1 MLQRILLALIIVIF
15 AINYIYAEES
25 WLDFTN
31 ITPEAPTIDLNNST
45 TQNVAFQ
52 VEVPGMNF
60 KEVVESG
67 TIYQRA
73 NIPDWVVLNETG
85 KPELPVIRQL
95 IAIPECDDV
104 NLSINVTNDMYF
116 DNYYIYPAPDYE
128 QIQNPDQTVY
138 MAEVFAKDETAY
150 NINQFF
156 PEVTAEIKEIG
167 YLREQKIAEVWI
179 YPVQFNPVTQQ
190 LKANTNYE
198 IELSFDNPISDVNLN
213 TGIFNNVSSSSL
225 LNYVSSGISASVNV
239 RAETSGNV
247 EWLIIDDTSG
257 LITADYIIITADEF
271 FDINNHN
278 PDIEALANHR
288 AAYNGFDVAI
298 VNVEDVMNVY
308 PGDPPHPDYDNEQKI
323 RNFVKSV
330 YENGTANHTL
340 DGKLAYVLLIG
351 DTKEEEPEPMPTSY
365 EVFPS
370 DYYYSCVT
378 ESNGIYDDLGD
389 LYLGR
394 LCTGDVTE
402 LHNIVEKTIS
412 YETEADFYDWKKNIL
427 LTAGDFGPQGGNVH
441 NYLTN
446 YFNYL
451 DNELIQDSYN
461 VTQVKQYEIGHAAAQ
476 AANVENMNNGDLIAN
491 YFGHGGVTVWQS
503 FTPTQFNQLTNE
515 DKQMFVISLGCN
527 TGYLDHNYL
536 ENCMGEYFTNAID
549 KGAIGFLGA
558 TRLTGVP
565 GNSNFMEKLH
575 EAFWQNMSFIGGE
588 FVLEGKINC
597 SLYEDESR
605 YKYIYFGDPAI
616 NLMAE
621 GYLVTENTEIS
632 GDDLV
637 LNSTVYV
644 TNNATLTI
652 GENSVIYLQN
662 GSKIVVEEGAT
673 LFINPGVSIYCSEG
687 SKIKVEE
694 GGSFIAIGTESDP
707 ILFASSGEEP
717 WVGIELWEAE
727 ESHICYCQI
736 ENAETGVL
744 LWYANN
750 GTFMNNEINNCNIG
764 LLAKG
769 DVYGSRDIELN
780 DFNNNQTGIFLHH
793 IGSQLP
799 NTQFYVDHNTI
810 VGDEGDGIYVN
821 NCGSE
826 LYIGDNIITNN
837 KYGISVEYSDGC
849 KLWGSDS
856 DYYLIEANNIGVCF
870 FQSTVDMEDLT
881 ILNNEDYGLVFL
893 SDSHPTI
900 DSNRIINN
908 GTAELYCNYGHPVMA
923 DGHNDIVHTS
933 AGYLGYLYRDD
944 VRNINC
950 CFNWWGSDPPDSEKF
965 YPTGNSYFIYDP
977 WDESSNHP
985 LPGGGIGEDSDARIA
1000 YNSALEAEGNED
1012 YSSAAVMY
1020 NDIINTYPLSEEA
1033 LLSLR
1038 RLFICEKNA
1047 YGNMYNL
1054 KIFYEELANNC
1065 PEDTVFCLLSRNLA
1079 IDCDKENELYEDALL
1094 QYSDILESPID
1105 EADSIFTQINIMNT
1119 LLELEGSGRNT
1130 VCIENLPENIR
1141 RLNPADVQDFQIK
1154 SKNLLDYLLGE
1165 PEPEEEPSDTFPA
1178 CVSLHRNY
1186 PNPFNPTT
1194 TISFSIPEES
1204 KVDLSIYNIKGQK
1217 VRNLV
1222 SDDFK
1227 KGIHSVI
1234 WNGVDESG
1242 KSIASGVYFYKL
1254 NVNGIT
1260 KQIHKCILM
1269 K

>member
-1 MLQRILLALIIVIF
+1 M
-15 AINYIYAEES
+15 NYLYAEEN
-25 WLDFTN
+25 WLSFTES
-31 ITPEAPTIDLNNST
+31 TPEAPIIVLNNST

-73 NIPDWVVLNETG
+73 NIPNWVVLEETG

-104 NLSINVTNDMYF
+104 NLSFNVTNEMYF
-116 DNYYIYPAPDYE
+116 DNFYIYPAPDYE

-138 MAEVFAKDETAY
+138 MAEVFAKDSIAY
-150 NINQFF
+150 STNQFF
-156 PEVTAEIKEIG
+156 PEVTAEIKEIC

-198 IELSFDNPISDVNLN
+198 IELSFDNPISDVNVN
-213 TGIFNNVSSSSL
+213 TGIFNNVSSSTL

-247 EWLIIDDTSG
+247 EWLIVNDTSG

-278 PDIEALANHR
+278 SDIETLANHR

-298 VNVEDVMNVY
+298 VNVEDILSFY
-308 PGDPPHPDYDNEQKI
+308 PYSNPDYDNEQQI

-351 DTKEEEPEPMPTSY
+351 DTKEEEPEPMPISY
-365 EVFPS
+365 DGYAS

-378 ESNGIYDDLGD
+378 ESNGFYDDLGD

-394 LCTGDVTE
+394 LCTGDVIE

-427 LTAGDFGPQGGNVH
+427 LTAGDFGAQGGNVH
-441 NYLTN
+441 NYLTD

-461 VTQVKQYEIGHAAAQ
+461 VTQVKQYVIGHAAAQ
-476 AANVENMNNGDLIAN
+476 AANVENMNNGDLIVN

-515 DKQMFVISLGCN
+515 DKQMFVISSCCN

-558 TRLTGVP
+558 TRETGVP

-597 SLYEDESR
+597 SLYENESR
-605 YKYIYFGDPAI
+605 YLYVYFGDPAI

-637 LNSTVYV
+637 LNSTIYV

-652 GENSVIYLQN
+652 GENSLLYLQN
-662 GSKIVVEEGAT
+662 GSQIVVEEGST
-673 LFINPGVSIYCSEG
+673 LFINPGVSIYCSES

-694 GGSFIAIGTESDP
+694 GGSLIAIGSENNI
-707 ILFASSGEEP
+707 ILFTSSGVEP

-727 ESHICYCQI
+727 ESHFQHCRV

-750 GTFMNNEINNCNIG
+750 GTFMNNEINNCNTG

-769 DVYGSRDIELN
+769 DVSGSRDIENN
-780 DFNNNQTGIFLHH
+780 DFSNNKTGIFLHH

-799 NTQFYVDHNTI
+799 DTQFYVYHNTI
-810 VGDEGDGIYVN
+810 VGDEGDGIYGN
-821 NCGSE
+821 NCGRE
-826 LYIGDNIITNN
+826 LKIEDNTITNN
-837 KYGISVEYSDGC
+837 KYGIRFEYSDGC
-849 KLWGSDS
+849 ELLGSDS
-856 DYYLIEANNIGVCF
+856 DYYLIEANIIGISF
-870 FQSTVDMEDLT
+870 YQSTVDMEDLT
-881 ILNNEDYGLVFL
+881 INNNEDYGLVFL

-900 DSNRIINN
+900 FSNRIINN

-933 AGYLGYLYRDD
+933 AGYLGYRYQDD

-950 CFNWWGSDPPDSEKF
+950 CFNWWGSDPPEPEKF

-985 LPGGGIGEDSDARIA
+985 LPGDGIGEDSNARIA
-1000 YNSALEAEGNED
+1000 YKNALEAEGNED

-1020 NDIINTYPLSEEA
+1020 SSIIDTYPLSEEA

-1047 YGNMYNL
+1047 YGNMYYL
-1054 KIFYEELANNC
+1054 KLFYEELANSC
-1065 PEDTVFCLLSRNLA
+1065 PEDTVFCLISRNLA
-1079 IDCDKENELYEDALL
+1079 IDCDKENELYEEVFL
-1094 QYSDILESPID
+1094 QYSDILELPID
-1105 EADSIFTQINIMNT
+1105 EADSIFTQINVMNT
-1119 LLELEGSGRNT
+1119 LLEIEEFGRST
-1130 VCIENLPENIR
+1130 VCLENLPENIR
-1141 RLNPADVQDFQIK
+1141 RLNPADIKDFQIK
-1154 SKNLLDYLLGE
+1154 SQNLLDNLLGE
-1165 PEPEEEPSDTFPA
+1165 PEHEEEPLCTLPA
-1178 CVSLHRNY
+1178 CVTLHSNY

-1204 KVDLSIYNIKGQK
+1204 NAELSVYNIKGQK
-1217 VRNLV
+1217 VKILANNE
-1222 SDDFK
+1222 FN
-1227 KGIHSVI
+1227 KGNHSVV
-1234 WNGVDESG
+1234 WNGNDYTGKPVSSG
-1242 KSIASGVYFYKL
+1242 IYFYKL
-1254 NVNGIT
+1254 NVNG
-1260 KQIHKCILM
+1260 KLKAVKKCLLL